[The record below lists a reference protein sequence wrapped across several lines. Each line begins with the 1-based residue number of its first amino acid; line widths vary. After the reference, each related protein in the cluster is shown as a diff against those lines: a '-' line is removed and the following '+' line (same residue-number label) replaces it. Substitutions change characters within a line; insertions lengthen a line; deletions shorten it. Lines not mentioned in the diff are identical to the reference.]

1 MYQHRMSKVKKK
13 RKSGF
18 LVRMRSKKGR
28 KIINRKRRLGRS
40 TNVRD

>member
-1 MYQHRMSKVKKK
+1 MEQHRMSKIKKK

-28 KIINRKRRLGRS
+28 KIINRKRRFGRS
-40 TNVRD
+40 TNVR